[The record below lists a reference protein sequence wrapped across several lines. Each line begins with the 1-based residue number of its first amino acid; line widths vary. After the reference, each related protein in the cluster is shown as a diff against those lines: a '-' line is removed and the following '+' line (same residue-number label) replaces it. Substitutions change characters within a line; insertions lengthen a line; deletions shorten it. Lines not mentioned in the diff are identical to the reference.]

1 MLNLTWTPRS
11 LDIVPGQHVLSIAYN
26 SPSKLLDYANSP
38 VFDLVSASED
48 VNVTLVWPF
57 GGEMLEVDK
66 VYR

>member
-1 MLNLTWTPRS
+1 M
-11 LDIVPGQHVLSIAYN
+11 LSIAYN